1 MRKDYMKEERNLDQS
16 NDIVYIT
23 AIPRNMTIFV
33 MVLYFL
39 YLIESVYHIVS
50 KHFSV
55 YCVIFRFNAF
65 PLSFQFASLF
75 NPAIYHRNHFIEN
88 VIDSKLVS

>member
-1 MRKDYMKEERNLDQS
+1 MKEERNSDQS
-16 NDIVYIT
+16 NGIVYIT

-33 MVLYFL
+33 MGLYFL

>member
-1 MRKDYMKEERNLDQS
+1 MKEERNLDQS

-33 MVLYFL
+33 MGLYFL
-39 YLIESVYHIVS
+39 YFIESVYHIVS

-75 NPAIYHRNHFIEN
+75 NPAIYHRYHFIEN